1 MHFVKTNFLLFFL
14 NRFIVERSLTG
25 HPSVKIGNCAVDLKF
40 LKNKDSVSL
49 NYLKSLEA
57 I

>member
-40 LKNKDSVSL
+40 LKNKDSVIL